1 MQNAEKEC
9 GMRDFDPMQNAEEEC
24 GMLGGEARGEM
35 SGETR
40 EGRVLFASRIQTQL
54 SRLIPLPAFLFC
66 ILHWAESRHS
76 HLPSPEIRDS

>member
-35 SGETR
+35 SGEN
-40 EGRVLFASRIQTQL
+40 
-54 SRLIPLPAFLFC
+54 
-66 ILHWAESRHS
+66 
-76 HLPSPEIRDS
+76 